1 MAKWEKELK
10 EGNQL
15 SRLRAKQMIDLTAEG
30 KITKQIP
37 ELTTMVLESITINEK
52 TICITFLSGNMFA
65 CVESCRIG
73 RYNAKRTLWNKAF
86 RKL

>member
-30 KITKQIP
+30 KITNHIP
-37 ELTTMVLESITINEK
+37 ELTRMVLESIVIHKEIVVVKFLDGSNINVS
-52 TICITFLSGNMFA
+52 I
-65 CVESCRIG
+65 
-73 RYNAKRTLWNKAF
+73 
-86 RKL
+86 